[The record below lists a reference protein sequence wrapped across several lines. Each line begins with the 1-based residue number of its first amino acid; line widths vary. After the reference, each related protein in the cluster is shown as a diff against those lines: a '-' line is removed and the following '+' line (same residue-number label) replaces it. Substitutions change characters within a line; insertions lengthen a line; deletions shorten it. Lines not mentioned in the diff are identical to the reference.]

1 MSNADSPGPVP
12 PQRGGSRRAPGP
24 APGALR
30 VRVFQPGEGVVV
42 VQVEGELDLAAR
54 NLLTG
59 PLNEQLEA
67 AVTVLVLDLSH
78 VTFINSEGAAALVE
92 ARRLAEGRRT
102 ELVLVSSR
110 AVDRLLRLLEL
121 TGRFNY
127 AAREESSAR

>member
-1 MSNADSPGPVP
+1 M
-12 PQRGGSRRAPGP
+12 
-24 APGALR
+24 
-30 VRVFQPGEGVVV
+30 RVFQPGEGVVV